1 LLGETT
7 HGSKENEISIELR
20 CCKWLSKLPGS
31 WRYERT
37 EESYATLKA
46 LATTGDLPD
55 AQPVH
60 VGLLRRCSMHWWPS
74 ELSLVLSVRQL
85 DFMNSDEH
93 EKCTN
98 RESSMVGLLTDG
110 R

>member
-1 LLGETT
+1 
-7 HGSKENEISIELR
+7 
-20 CCKWLSKLPGS
+20 
-31 WRYERT
+31 
-37 EESYATLKA
+37 
-46 LATTGDLPD
+46 
-55 AQPVH
+55 
-60 VGLLRRCSMHWWPS
+60 MHWWPS